1 MGRIRGYTLPSVE
14 PQVSFVRTK
23 DGTSIAYYDVGDGL
37 PVVWMDM
44 PYSHLQYEWRQ
55 DQEGDGLL
63 ALVASQARLIR
74 YDHRGFGLSD
84 RECADCSF
92 DGYVQDLEAVVERCG
107 VTSFVLLATRGPT
120 TPLAIEYAVRHPDRI
135 AALIIFNAAAR
146 APELMVKQIRDML
159 ALADGDWRFASEG
172 VSRLVLGWDDERTS
186 RSLAELLRASTDFDA
201 FSGWL
206 DEYANWDVRHLLS
219 RVRTR
224 ALLTSTLGHGWYGED
239 QGREMAADMPD
250 ARCFVADGKTSAE
263 RVAQTAIAMREFLGV
278 EPAPQPEPPSSDAGL
293 SLQGLALTERE
304 TEVLRLLASGLTNRA
319 IADRLVL
326 SVRTV
331 ETHVAHVYAK
341 LGVTTRVQATA
352 IAINRGLAD
361 PIPPAR

>member
-1 MGRIRGYTLPSVE
+1 VE
-14 PQVSFVRTK
+14 PQVSYVRTK
-23 DGTSIAYYDVGDGL
+23 DGTSIAYYDVGEGL

-84 RECADCSF
+84 RECADCTF
-92 DGYVQDLEAVVERCG
+92 DGYVQDLETVVERCG

-120 TPLAIEYAVRHPDRI
+120 TPLAIEYAIRHPERVG
-135 AALIIFNAAAR
+135 ALIIFNAAAS
-146 APELMVKQIRDML
+146 APELMIKQIRDML

-172 VSRLVLGWDDERTS
+172 VSRLVLGWDDEGTS
-186 RSLAELLRASTDFDA
+186 RSLAELLRASTDFEGFA
-201 FSGWL
+201 CWL
-206 DEYANWDVRHLLS
+206 DEYAKWDVRPLLPK
-219 RVRTR
+219 VATR
-224 ALLTSTLGHGWYGED
+224 ALLTSTLGHGWYGEV

-250 ARCFVADGKTSAE
+250 ARCFVADGKTSNE
-263 RVAQTAIAMREFLGV
+263 RVAQTAIAMRDFLGV
-278 EPAPQPEPPSSDAGL
+278 EPAPQPAEPPL
-293 SLQGLALTERE
+293 SLQGLTLTDRE
-304 TEVLRLLASGLTNRA
+304 TEVLRLLASGLTNKA

-352 IAINRGLAD
+352 IAINRGMVE
-361 PIPPAR
+361 P

>member
-1 MGRIRGYTLPSVE
+1 
-14 PQVSFVRTK
+14 
-23 DGTSIAYYDVGDGL
+23 
-37 PVVWMDM
+37 MDM

-55 DQEGDGLL
+55 DQQGDGLL

-84 RECADCSF
+84 RECADCSLE
-92 DGYVQDLEAVVERCG
+92 GYVQDLEAVVERCG

-120 TPLAIEYAVRHPDRI
+120 GPIAVEYAARHPQRL
-135 AALIIFNAAAR
+135 AALIIFNAAAG
-146 APELMVKQIRDML
+146 APALMVRQIKDLL
-159 ALADGDWRFASEG
+159 ALSAGDWRFASEG
-172 VSRLVLGWDDERTS
+172 VSRLVLGWDDEDSARA
-186 RSLAELLRASTDFDA
+186 LAELLRASTDFDA
-201 FSGWL
+201 FERWL
-206 DEYANWDVRHLLS
+206 GEYAAWDVRHRLPHVN
-219 RVRTR
+219 VRS
-224 ALLTSTLGHGWYGED
+224 LLTSTLGHGWYGED

-250 ARCFVADGKTSAE
+250 ARCFVADAKTSRE

-278 EPAPQPEPPSSDAGL
+278 EPAPQAELRTDDGAL
-293 SLQGLALTERE
+293 SLRGLALTDRE

-319 IADRLVL
+319 IAERLVL

-352 IAINRGLAD
+352 IAINRGIVE
-361 PIPPAR
+361 PMPPAGPPPR